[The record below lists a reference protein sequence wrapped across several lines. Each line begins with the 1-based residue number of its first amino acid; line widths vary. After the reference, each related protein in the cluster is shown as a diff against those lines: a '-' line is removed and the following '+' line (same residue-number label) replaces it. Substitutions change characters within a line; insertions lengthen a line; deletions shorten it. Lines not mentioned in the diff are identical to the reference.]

1 MKILIKDRGT
11 SKTTGLIYASEA
23 TDYPIVTSSKIQAH
37 YIKDNAAKMGCIIPD
52 PLTVEDVRSNNVLR
66 SGANILFD
74 NVETILEAALNYY
87 LNANIVCATMSD
99 IEKEK
104 YNHLKKSE
112 ENSEETGETK

>member
-37 YIKDNAAKMGCIIPD
+37 YIKDNAAKMGCIIPE
-52 PLTVEDVRSNNVLR
+52 PLTVEDVRSRNVLR

-74 NVETILEAALNYY
+74 NIETILEVALNSY

-99 IEKEK
+99 VEKEK
-104 YNHLKKSE
+104 YKKIEESSE
-112 ENSEETGETK
+112 KINEE